1 LNLYVDI
8 GNSRIKLAHGHDPV
22 VAYYLASMQL
32 AEIIADYSHD
42 RPAPRQIIVA
52 NVAGEQVAN
61 EFNNAC
67 RQVWGKSPDYIRVAR
82 EFRGV
87 TNGYSDYKQLGVD
100 RWLAIIAAWF
110 KYKTHLCVIDCGS
123 AVTLDI
129 VTASGQHVGGYIIP
143 GPYLMQQALAT
154 NTSQL
159 PVPGDST
166 ATLAPGRTTAECIQN
181 GTTLAVA
188 SFIENR
194 LRSMTAKTG
203 IKYEC
208 ILTGGGAGAIIELID
223 LDIRHEPLLVVEG
236 IKQVSGS

>member
-8 GNSRIKLAHGHDPV
+8 GNSRIKLLQDHDTA
-22 VAYYLASMQL
+22 VAYYLASRPL
-32 AEIIADYSHD
+32 AEIVADYSHA
-42 RPAPRQIIVA
+42 RPAPRRIIVA

-67 RQVWGKSPDYIRVAR
+67 DQVWGKFPDYISVAS
-82 EFRGV
+82 EFDGV

-100 RWLAIIAAWF
+100 RWLAIIAAWY

-123 AVTLDI
+123 AVTLDV
-129 VTASGQHVGGYIIP
+129 VTASGQHDGGYIIP
-143 GPYLMQQALAT
+143 GPYLMQQALAR

-159 PVPGDST
+159 PLPGAST
-166 ATLAPGRTTAECIQN
+166 ATFAAGRTTAECIQN
-181 GTTLAVA
+181 GTALAVV

-194 LRSMTAKTG
+194 VRSITAKTG
-203 IKYEC
+203 VAYEC
-208 ILTGGGAGAIIELID
+208 ILTGGGAGEIIEFID
-223 LDIRHEPLLVVEG
+223 LEIRHEPLLVLEG